1 VAGSERLAI
10 AMKIYQYADFVVKSD
25 SLSPDDITG
34 ALLLEPSSV
43 SWRGA
48 RSKEPMMPRTNVWCR
63 RAVGVGCVDDLV
75 RELVELIEPRAAKLG
90 SLTED
95 GVATA
100 TISLM
105 RSFGDDDGVEEDE
118 GDLGLPE
125 NLVRLPGQHQLLGF
139 HLDVDLMKRL
149 VALSCSVD
157 FDEYG

>member
-1 VAGSERLAI
+1 
-10 AMKIYQYADFVVKSD
+10 MKIYQYADFVVKSD

-75 RELVELIEPRAAKLG
+75 RELVELLEPRAAKLG
-90 SLTED
+90 SLTVD
-95 GVATA
+95 GAATA